1 MFFIEKLKAY
11 LDNKKLKKTMN
22 MNWAEKKI
30 RKKRTNPFHCTK
42 HERGNQKKRGWR
54 MAVVQ
59 VMQLFIRGEEGE
71 EVMLMKRDT
80 RVDGVKEEF
89 HEDITHLAEQK

>member
-1 MFFIEKLKAY
+1 
-11 LDNKKLKKTMN
+11 
-22 MNWAEKKI
+22 
-30 RKKRTNPFHCTK
+30 
-42 HERGNQKKRGWR
+42 

-59 VMQLFIRGEEGE
+59 IMQLFIRGEEGE
-71 EVMLMKRDT
+71 GVMLVKRDT